1 MVVESL
7 NKKIMPTLND
17 LQKKQVIQREPTKSA
32 DYMLECI
39 QKYDNLSLDDFPNM
53 ESSKRDYIR
62 EKLNSVPNPN
72 EQKEWNNIVAMLG
85 TPSQELLDALN
96 AYIRNWETSRPA
108 GNHVDDAW
116 NEVSRVENVLIKEQ
130 TQKEEADWNEVDTL
144 SQTSLIG
151 HLNKYPQTVHNNEID
166 DSVWGLID
174 KENIQEIQNYL
185 TIFQNG
191 LHAKEARDVLNAIV
205 EWNNV
210 KNTNDIFVINDYLR
224 VNPASPFKQQASIL
238 IAGLKQGEIAAMRNN
253 PNNYEV
259 SRLMRLLNDGI
270 ATERELIM
278 AKVMT
283 ETILETLRN
292 TDINSDLPDIRK
304 AIADSHAECKDG
316 YTDVFF
322 FGVPSTGKTCVLMGM
337 SRSNS
342 LHINLA
348 SGGGDYA
355 SALQQYTDVGVT
367 VPRTPGTFVTTLE
380 ATISSRN
387 EPGTVHKVNLVE
399 MSGEEFAFGI
409 ANNPDHVFTFEEMG
423 SGATQLLRND
433 NHKVFFLI
441 IDPTAN
447 VVRINREITDGY
459 DEETGKPL
467 THLEYCV
474 VNQRTLIQKMVN
486 LFENPGNSDIMKK
499 VDSIHVIMTKSDT
512 LGNPVER
519 EEKAWSIF
527 NDKFGGDIL
536 EPLIDLCKEYNINSN
551 TQFCPKLYTFSL
563 GTFYVGGLY
572 EYEQT
577 DSNRLV
583 RAIKNSTQRI
593 KKKTFWDRLKEI
605 VN

>member
-1 MVVESL
+1 
-7 NKKIMPTLND
+7 MPTLND

-39 QKYDNLSLDDFPNM
+39 QKYDNLSLDDFPKM
-53 ESSKRDYIR
+53 ETDKKEYIR
-62 EKLNSVPNPN
+62 KKLNSVPNPN
-72 EQKEWNNIVAMLG
+72 EQKEWSNILAMG
-85 TPSQELLDALN
+85 GVPSQTLLDALN

-108 GNHVDDAW
+108 DNHVDEAW
-116 NEVSRVENVLIKEQ
+116 NEVSRVESALVQEQ
-130 TQKEEADWNEVDTL
+130 TQKEEADWNQVDTL
-144 SQTSLIG
+144 SQTSLISY
-151 HLNKYPQTVHNNEID
+151 LKKYPKTVHKNEID
-166 DSVWGLID
+166 DSVWGLVD
-174 KENIQEIQNYL
+174 KENIPDIQNYL
-185 TIFQNG
+185 TIFPSG
-191 LHAKEARDVLNAIV
+191 LHAREAKEILNAIV

-210 KNTNDIFVINDYLR
+210 KNTNDIFVINDYFR
-224 VNPASPFKQQASIL
+224 ANPSSPFKQQMSIL
-238 IAGLKQGEIAAMRNN
+238 IAGLKQGEIAEMRNN

-259 SRLMRLLNDGI
+259 SRLMRLLNEGI

-283 ETILETLRN
+283 ENILETLRN

-380 ATISSRN
+380 ATISSRK
-387 EPGTVHKVNLVE
+387 EPVGVVHKVNLVE

-433 NHKVFFLI
+433 NRKVFFLI

-447 VVRINREITDGY
+447 VVRINREIVDGY
-459 DEETGKPL
+459 DEDTGQPL

-486 LFENPGNSDIMKK
+486 LFENEGNSEIMKK
-499 VDSIHVIMTKSDT
+499 VDSIHIIMTKSDT

-519 EEKAWSIF
+519 EEKALSIF

-536 EPLIDLCKEYNINSN
+536 EPLIELCKEYSINVN
-551 TQFCPKLYTFSL
+551 TQFHPKLYTFSL

-583 RAIKNSTQRI
+583 KAIKNSTIAI
-593 KKKTFWDRLKEI
+593 KKKTFWDKLKEV

>member
-1 MVVESL
+1 
-7 NKKIMPTLND
+7 MPTLND

-39 QKYDNLSLDDFPNM
+39 QKYDNLSLDDFPKM
-53 ESSKRDYIR
+53 ETDKKEYIR
-62 EKLNSVPNPN
+62 KKLNSVPNPN
-72 EQKEWNNIVAMLG
+72 EQKEWSNILAMG
-85 TPSQELLDALN
+85 GVPSQTLLDALN

-108 GNHVDDAW
+108 DNHVDEAW
-116 NEVSRVENVLIKEQ
+116 NEVSRVESALVQEQ
-130 TQKEEADWNEVDTL
+130 IQKEEADWNQVDTL
-144 SQTSLIG
+144 SQTSLISY
-151 HLNKYPQTVHNNEID
+151 LKKYPKTVHKNEID
-166 DSVWGLID
+166 DSVWGLVD
-174 KENIQEIQNYL
+174 KENIPDIQNYL
-185 TIFQNG
+185 TIFPSG
-191 LHAKEARDVLNAIV
+191 LHAREAKEILNAIV

-210 KNTNDIFVINDYLR
+210 KNTNDIFVINDYFR
-224 VNPASPFKQQASIL
+224 ANPSSPFKQQMSIL
-238 IAGLKQGEIAAMRNN
+238 IAGLKQGEIAEMRNN

-259 SRLMRLLNDGI
+259 SRLMRLLNEGI

-283 ETILETLRN
+283 ENILETLRN

-380 ATISSRN
+380 ATISSRK
-387 EPGTVHKVNLVE
+387 EPVGVVHKVNLVE

-433 NHKVFFLI
+433 NRKVFFLI

-447 VVRINREITDGY
+447 VVRINREIVDGY
-459 DEETGKPL
+459 DEDTGQPL

-486 LFENPGNSDIMKK
+486 LFENEGNSEIMKK
-499 VDSIHVIMTKSDT
+499 VDSIHIIMTKSDT

-519 EEKAWSIF
+519 EEKALSIF

-536 EPLIDLCKEYNINSN
+536 EPLIELCKEYSINVN
-551 TQFCPKLYTFSL
+551 TQFHPKLYTFSL

-583 RAIKNSTQRI
+583 KAIKNSTIAI
-593 KKKTFWDRLKEI
+593 KKKTFWDKLKEV

>member
-1 MVVESL
+1 
-7 NKKIMPTLND
+7 MPILND

-39 QKYDNLSLDDFPNM
+39 QKYNNLSLDDFPNM
-53 ESSKRDYIR
+53 DSNKREYIR
-62 EKLNSVPNPN
+62 KKLNSIPNPN
-72 EQKEWNNIVAMLG
+72 EQKEWSNIAVKLE

-96 AYIRNWETSRPA
+96 SYILNWETSRPE
-108 GNHVDDAW
+108 GNHVDEAW
-116 NEVSRVENVLIKEQ
+116 NEVSRIKSLLLEEQ
-130 TQKEEADWNEVDTL
+130 SQKEDDDWNYVDTL
-144 SQTSLIG
+144 SQPSLID
-151 HLNKYPQTVHNNEID
+151 HLYKYPNTVHKNEID
-166 DSVWGLID
+166 DSVWGLVD
-174 KENIQEIQNYL
+174 KENIQEIQNYT
-185 TIFQNG
+185 TIFPSG
-191 LHAKEARDVLNAIV
+191 LHANEARDILNAIV

-210 KNTNDIFVINDYLR
+210 KNTNDIFVINNYLR
-224 VNPASPFKQQASIL
+224 TNPMSPFRQQASIL
-238 IAGLKQGEIAAMRNN
+238 IAGLKQGEINAMKNN

-259 SRLMRLLNDGI
+259 PRLMKLLNDGI

-278 AKVMT
+278 ANVMT
-283 ETILETLRN
+283 ENILETLR
-292 TDINSDLPDIRK
+292 TTSIESDLPDIRK

-316 YTDVFF
+316 FTDVFF

-409 ANNPDHVFTFEEMG
+409 ANNPNHVFTFEDMG
-423 SGATQLLRND
+423 SGATQLLKNN

-447 VVRINREITDGY
+447 VVRINREIVDGY
-459 DEETGKPL
+459 DEETGQPL

-499 VDSIHVIMTKSDT
+499 VDSIHIIMTKSDT
-512 LGNPVER
+512 LGNPIER
-519 EEKAWSIF
+519 EEKALRIF
-527 NDKFGGDIL
+527 YDKFGGDIL
-536 EPLIDLCKEYNINSN
+536 EPLINLCREYNINSN
-551 TQFCPKLYTFSL
+551 NQFHPKLYTFSL

-583 RAIKNSTQRI
+583 KAIKNSTQRI
-593 KKKTFWDRLKEI
+593 KKKTFWDRLIDI

>member
-1 MVVESL
+1 
-7 NKKIMPTLND
+7 MPTLND

-32 DYMLECI
+32 DYMFECI

-53 ESSKRDYIR
+53 EPNKRKYIS
-62 EKLNSVPNPN
+62 EKLNSVPNPI
-72 EQKEWNNIVAMLG
+72 EQKEWSDIAAKLG

-96 AYIRNWETSRPA
+96 AYIRQWETSRPF
-108 GNHVDDAW
+108 GNHVDEAW
-116 NEVSRVENVLIKEQ
+116 GEISRVERALAIVQ
-130 TQKEEADWNEVDTL
+130 TQQEETDWNNVDPL
-144 SQTSLIG
+144 SLSSLIG
-151 HLNKYPQTVHNNEID
+151 HLNKYPNSVHKNEID
-166 DSVWGLID
+166 NSVWGLID
-174 KENIQEIQNYL
+174 KENIQEVQNYL
-185 TIFQNG
+185 TIFPTG
-191 LHAKEARDVLNAIV
+191 LHAKEASDILNAIV
-205 EWNNV
+205 EWYNV
-210 KNTNDIFVINDYLR
+210 KNSKDIFAINDY
-224 VNPASPFKQQASIL
+224 VCANPTSPFKKQALLL
-238 IAGLKQGEIAAMRNN
+238 IAGLKQGEISAMRNN
-253 PNNYEV
+253 PNNYDV
-259 SRLMRLLNDGI
+259 SRLKSLLNKGI
-270 ATERELIM
+270 LTEKELIM
-278 AKVMT
+278 EKVVT
-283 ETILETLRN
+283 QTILEILTSR
-292 TDINSDLPDIRK
+292 DIYSELPDIK
-304 AIADSHAECKDG
+304 QAIESSHAECKNG
-316 YTDVFF
+316 FTDVFF

-387 EPGTVHKVNLVE
+387 NPGAMHKVNLVE

-423 SGATQLLRND
+423 SGATELLRND
-433 NHKVFFLI
+433 NRKVFFLI

-447 VVRINREITDGY
+447 VVRINREIVDGY
-459 DEETGKPL
+459 DEDTGL
-467 THLEYCV
+467 SQTHLEYCV

-486 LFENPGNSDIMKK
+486 IFQDPSNRDIMKK
-499 VDSIHVIMTKSDT
+499 VDSIHIIMTKSDT

-519 EEKAWSIF
+519 EDKALTIF
-527 NDKFGGDIL
+527 NDRFGGDIL
-536 EPLIDLCKEYNINSN
+536 EPLIDLGKEYNINSN
-551 TQFCPKLYTFSL
+551 TQFHPKLYTFSL

-583 RAIKNSTQRI
+583 RAIQNSTSSI
-593 KKKTFWDRLKEI
+593 KKKTFWDKLKEA

>member
-1 MVVESL
+1 
-7 NKKIMPTLND
+7 MPILND

-39 QKYDNLSLDDFPNM
+39 QKYNNLSLDDFPNM
-53 ESSKRDYIR
+53 DSNKREYIR
-62 EKLNSVPNPN
+62 KKLNSIPNPN
-72 EQKEWNNIVAMLG
+72 EQKEWSNIAVKLE

-96 AYIRNWETSRPA
+96 SYILNWETSRPE
-108 GNHVDDAW
+108 GNHVDEAW
-116 NEVSRVENVLIKEQ
+116 NEVSRIKSLLLEEQ
-130 TQKEEADWNEVDTL
+130 SQKEDDDWNNVDTL
-144 SQTSLIG
+144 SQPSLID
-151 HLNKYPQTVHNNEID
+151 HLYKYPNTVHKNEID
-166 DSVWGLID
+166 DSVWGLVD
-174 KENIQEIQNYL
+174 KENIQEIQNYT
-185 TIFQNG
+185 TIFPSG
-191 LHAKEARDVLNAIV
+191 LHANEARDILNAIV

-210 KNTNDIFVINDYLR
+210 KNTNDIFVINNYLR
-224 VNPASPFKQQASIL
+224 TNPMSPFRQQASIL
-238 IAGLKQGEIAAMRNN
+238 IAGLKQGEINAMKNN

-259 SRLMRLLNDGI
+259 PRLMKLLNDGI

-278 AKVMT
+278 ANVMT
-283 ETILETLRN
+283 ENILETLR
-292 TDINSDLPDIRK
+292 TTSIESDLPDIRK

-316 YTDVFF
+316 FTDVFF

-367 VPRTPGTFVTTLE
+367 VPRTPRTFVTTLE

-409 ANNPDHVFTFEEMG
+409 ANNPNHVFTFEDMG
-423 SGATQLLRND
+423 SGATQLLKNN

-447 VVRINREITDGY
+447 VVRINREIVDGY
-459 DEETGKPL
+459 DEETGQPL

-499 VDSIHVIMTKSDT
+499 VDSIHIIMTKSDT
-512 LGNPVER
+512 LGNPIER
-519 EEKAWSIF
+519 EEKALRIF
-527 NDKFGGDIL
+527 YDKFGGDIL
-536 EPLIDLCKEYNINSN
+536 EPLINLCREYNINSN
-551 TQFCPKLYTFSL
+551 NQFHPKLYTFSL

-583 RAIKNSTQRI
+583 KAIKNSTQRI
-593 KKKTFWDRLKEI
+593 KKKTFWDRLIDI